1 MFSDA
6 GLGDGAQIFYFAQ
19 DFRQVGD
26 AEFDFDFG
34 FCLFA
39 LGHADSIERL
49 LPKLLG
55 CQHNLFV
62 PRVLGSGFFQDRRFE
77 RAAFS

>member
-6 GLGDGAQIFYFAQ
+6 ESRDGAQIFYFAQ

-49 LPKLLG
+49 LPKMRA
-55 CQHNLFV
+55 CQHNLFI
-62 PRVLGSGFFQDRRFE
+62 PRALGW
-77 RAAFS
+77 